1 MVLYYCLLP
10 YGAILLP
17 SPYGAILLMYSCGFS
32 FFFRSCL
39 REYFED
45 WISHSLTCFIDLFSL
60 CRKLLKL
67 QSISQTRKNIFGAGC
82 PCRLH
87 FLVTNRRINICRLF
101 IQVLYSAKI
110 CGKQYKHPFKGSAKQ
125 QKKSQ
130 ALPSVRV
137 YHVGYFSSAVIYICI
152 FYVINV
158 RKMITIHGKIT
169 CFFVNSK
176 RGGG

>member
-1 MVLYYCLLP
+1 MGLYYCPL
-10 YGAILLP
+10 
-17 SPYGAILLMYSCGFS
+17 PYGAILLMYSCGFS

-45 WISHSLTCFIDLFSL
+45 WISHSLTCFIDMFSL

-110 CGKQYKHPFKGSAKQ
+110 CGKQYNRHPFKGSAKQ

-130 ALPSVRV
+130 AFPSVRV
-137 YHVGYFSSAVIYICI
+137 YHVG
-152 FYVINV
+152 
-158 RKMITIHGKIT
+158 
-169 CFFVNSK
+169 
-176 RGGG
+176 